1 MSRRT
6 QRPLWKRVAPPAPEA
21 RLLAALAMVAIV
33 AAFALNNSQPVT
45 VDYLVTTRDSRL
57 FWVIVGSAVIGALAD
72 RLLIARTR
80 R

>member
-6 QRPLWKRVAPPAPEA
+6 RRPLWKRLPLRAPEA

-33 AAFALNNSQPVT
+33 AAFALNNSQHVT
-45 VDYLVTTRDSRL
+45 VDYLVTTRDLRL
-57 FWVIVGSAVIGALAD
+57 FWVIVGLALIGAIAD
-72 RLLIARTR
+72 RLVIGRTR